1 MAEISRLRQS
11 VVVALCGGYF
21 LVLLDVTVVNVALPS
36 IGHALSAQGAGLA
49 SIVDAY
55 TVPLAALL
63 LPAGAIGDRVG
74 HRRVVLV
81 GLIGF
86 GAASVL
92 CALASGLSVL
102 ILGRFVQGMAAAVM
116 LPGTL
121 AMLTESA
128 VDDRQRTRLVG
139 VWAAVGGAAVPA
151 GPVIGGFLV
160 QEWGWVSVF
169 WVNVPVIAATGVVIA
184 RSKPAAPQGN
194 YNPVGDDRVDWA
206 GAVVLAVA
214 IAAATVAVLRL
225 RSSPTDAVIALSVAV
240 AASVGFVSIER
251 RTHTTLLR
259 VERSARRQL
268 IAACLVAGL
277 MNACVLG
284 TLFVLTQLLQSVH
297 HLSPLATG
305 LVLLP
310 ALLPLPLLG
319 TVSARMTARFGTWP
333 TSAIG
338 ITMSAIGFVVIASTT
353 DSLDRPVV
361 TAGFVVW
368 GIGLGILT
376 PAIVTA
382 AIEATPTTP
391 GAASGASNTARQIGA
406 ALGVATF
413 AVATGSS
420 GAPGFVQR
428 VSWALV
434 TAAAA
439 FAIAAATVTAR
450 RIWSNRGRAGAAHP
464 AMTPTMLNA
473 LVYDLLA
480 SR

>member
-1 MAEISRLRQS
+1 MAEISRLRRS

-63 LPAGAIGDRVG
+63 LSAGAIGDRVG
-74 HRRVVLV
+74 HRRMVLV

-92 CALASGLSVL
+92 CASASGLSVL
-102 ILGRFVQGMAAAVM
+102 ILGRLVQGVAAAVM

-160 QEWGWVSVF
+160 QEWGWPSVF
-169 WVNVPVIAATGVVIA
+169 WVNVPVIAATAVMIA
-184 RSKPAAPQGN
+184 RSEPAAFQRDAD
-194 YNPVGDDRVDWA
+194 PVGDDRVDWA
-206 GAVVLAVA
+206 GAVVLAAA
-214 IAAATVAVLRL
+214 IAAATVAVLRI
-225 RSSPTDAVIALSVAV
+225 RSTPTDAVVALSIAV
-240 AASVGFVSIER
+240 AASVGFVNIER
-251 RTHTTLLR
+251 RTRTPLLR
-259 VERSARRQL
+259 VERSASRSL

-297 HLSPLATG
+297 HLSPSATG

-319 TVSARMTARFGTWP
+319 PVSARTTARFGPWP
-333 TSAIG
+333 TSALG
-338 ITMSAIGFVVIASTT
+338 LTMSAIGFAVIASTA
-353 DSLDRPVV
+353 DSLDRPLVA
-361 TAGFVVW
+361 AGFVVW
-368 GIGLGILT
+368 GIGLGMLT

-382 AIEATPTTP
+382 AIEAAPATP

-406 ALGVATF
+406 ALGVAIF
-413 AVATGSS
+413 AAATGSS
-420 GAPGFVQR
+420 GAPGFDQR
-428 VSWALV
+428 VSWAIV

-439 FAIAAATVTAR
+439 FAIAAAIITAR
-450 RIWSNRGRAGAAHP
+450 RVRLGRSRAAP
-464 AMTPTMLNA
+464 RARPGP
-473 LVYDLLA
+473 
-480 SR
+480 R